1 MWEIFIGFAFIVSF
15 VILSNAIENW
25 IERHGQKRQVS
36 NERIFYIQKIIKLI
50 GFIGLLLAAG
60 LVFGFNYAEFSLI
73 VSSIFAVV
81 GIALFAQWSILSNV
95 TASLIIFFFFPYR
108 VGDHIRIT
116 DEKELLE
123 GSIVEITLFHII
135 IKRVEGDLLTYPNS
149 LVFQKAIIVHPKSKN
164 TPKED
169 VELKAHGE

>member
-1 MWEIFIGFAFIVSF
+1 MWEIFIGIAFVLAFIV
-15 VILSNAIENW
+15 LSNAIENW
-25 IERHGQKRQVS
+25 IERHGRKRQVS
-36 NERIFYIQKIIKLI
+36 NERVFYIQKIIKLI
-50 GFIGLLLAAG
+50 GFILLLLAAG

-116 DEKELLE
+116 DEKENLE
-123 GSIVEITLFHII
+123 GNIVEITLFHII
-135 IKRVEGDLLTYPNS
+135 IKRAEGDLLTYPNS
-149 LVFQKAIIVHPKSKN
+149 LVFQKAIIVLPKQKN
-164 TPKED
+164 SQKKH
-169 VELKAHGE
+169 VESDTHGK

>member
-1 MWEIFIGFAFIVSF
+1 MWEIFIGFAFIISF
-15 VILSNAIENW
+15 VVLSNAIENW
-25 IERHGQKRQVS
+25 IERLGRKRQVS
-36 NERIFYIQKIIKLI
+36 DERIFYVQKIIKLI
-50 GFIGLLLAAG
+50 GFIVLLLAAG

-116 DEKELLE
+116 DEKENLE
-123 GSIVEITLFHII
+123 GNIIEITLFHII
-135 IKRVEGDLLTYPNS
+135 IKRAEGDLLTYPNS
-149 LVFQKAIIVHPKSKN
+149 LVFQKAVIVHPKQKITQVKN
-164 TPKED
+164 
-169 VELKAHGE
+169 VESNTHGE